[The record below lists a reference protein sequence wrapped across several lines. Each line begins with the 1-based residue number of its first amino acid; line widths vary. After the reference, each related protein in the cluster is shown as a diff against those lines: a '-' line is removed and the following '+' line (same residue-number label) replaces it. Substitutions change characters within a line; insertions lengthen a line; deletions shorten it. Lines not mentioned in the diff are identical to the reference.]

1 MIMINSNSAQKVGKP
16 PPPVPPRPSKS
27 VVAEAL
33 AKSRHHNKV
42 ISIKEAEKTKS
53 PTRQAPPP
61 PTPRSEIAK
70 SKSTYS
76 VNVTL
81 KKPVVYERSISED
94 VKNTSRP
101 VIYQSSNVK
110 CNNNN
115 NNNGVQVTRVT
126 SDVKIVNNNASN
138 FRNRQGVQLIAK
150 QEKLEEVGTN
160 RIQLFRKESVKREKE
175 FIEKHEGS
183 DGKEIFE
190 LQIDTFLGLGFNQW
204 VMMVHLENYI
214 HFVGFTDNN
223 ITNDNVEFSY
233 VWWLSTI
240 EKWNI

>member
-1 MIMINSNSAQKVGKP
+1 MIMINSSSAQKVGKP

-53 PTRQAPPP
+53 PSRQAPPP
-61 PTPRSEIAK
+61 PAARNELAK

-76 VNVTL
+76 INIPL
-81 KKPVVYERSISED
+81 KKPLVYERSISEE

-115 NNNGVQVTRVT
+115 NSVQIARDT
-126 SDVKIVNNNASN
+126 SDVKIVNNNGSIL
-138 FRNRQGVQLIAK
+138 RNNLIGK
-150 QEKLEEVGTN
+150 QHKLEDEDRNCV
-160 RIQLFRKESVKREKE
+160 QVSRKESVKREKFRGEE
-175 FIEKHEGS
+175 FIGKRAVNEGS
-183 DGKEIFE
+183 DGKEI
-190 LQIDTFLGLGFNQW
+190 
-204 VMMVHLENYI
+204 
-214 HFVGFTDNN
+214 
-223 ITNDNVEFSY
+223 
-233 VWWLSTI
+233 LSKEGQVTC
-240 EKWNI
+240 

>member
-1 MIMINSNSAQKVGKP
+1 MIMINSSAAQKVGKP

-42 ISIKEAEKTKS
+42 TAIREAEKTKS

-61 PTPRSEIAK
+61 PASRNEIVK
-70 SKSTYS
+70 SNSTYS

-81 KKPVVYERSISED
+81 KKPVVYERSISEE

-110 CNNNN
+110 CNINNYNN
-115 NNNGVQVTRVT
+115 NNNGVQVTRET
-126 SDVKIVNNNASN
+126 GDVKIVNNNASN
-138 FRNRQGVQLIAK
+138 FRSRLAVQLAGK
-150 QEKLEEVGTN
+150 QEKSEEEGRSRV
-160 RIQLFRKESVKREKE
+160 QVSRKESVKCEKE
-175 FIEKHEGS
+175 FIGRHEGS

-190 LQIDTFLGLGFNQW
+190 ALVWHSIPCWGLGFDRRA
-204 VMMVHLENYI
+204 MVHLENHVYS
-214 HFVGFTDNN
+214 VGFCR
-223 ITNDNVEFSY
+223 
-233 VWWLSTI
+233 
-240 EKWNI
+240 